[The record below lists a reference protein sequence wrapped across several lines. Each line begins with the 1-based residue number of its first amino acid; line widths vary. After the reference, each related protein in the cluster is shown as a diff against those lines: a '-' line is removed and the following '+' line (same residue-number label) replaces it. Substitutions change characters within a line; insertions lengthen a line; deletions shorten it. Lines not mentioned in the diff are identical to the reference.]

1 MKSVGRTM
9 TAAVAGLL
17 LGTLTACGSSGSGG
31 HGAAAGQG
39 ASAATAA
46 SAAASGAAAAPTA
59 PATGP
64 GAATAA
70 AGGAAGGAATGA
82 AAGAATGAPPAPGA
96 VPPGATAA
104 PAGSGPAA
112 GPAPTWSDAPTPL
125 LDYKL
130 VLQLMPDQSAMP
142 GWEQEKRRVDLTDHS
157 STCQNTESCNGKP
170 LSGEA
175 RFTSGDVT
183 ARFLVD
189 TLPSKAAAQDKLK
202 EAYAAFGDA
211 RYTPAELQ
219 VVGTESRAWQ
229 GRPGGRD
236 GVGIVMRAGTVVASV
251 TTEDGPVDAAMTQR
265 LAVMLAKRIEQAQSG
280 RTPDTV
286 LAH

>member
-9 TAAVAGLL
+9 TAAAAGLL
-17 LGTLTACGSSGSGG
+17 LGTLAACGSSGSGG
-31 HGAAAGQG
+31 HTAAAGQS
-39 ASAATAA
+39 ASTTAA
-46 SAAASGAAAAPTA
+46 ADPAAASSGAPAPTA
-59 PATGP
+59 PAAGT

-70 AGGAAGGAATGA
+70 AGGATGGAAT
-82 AAGAATGAPPAPGA
+82 GAATGAPPAPGA
-96 VPPGATAA
+96 VPPGTATTAPGGSA
-104 PAGSGPAA
+104 PA
-112 GPAPTWSDAPTPL
+112 PAPTWSDAPTPL

-157 STCQNTESCNGKP
+157 SNCQNTESCNGKP

-189 TLPSKAAAQDKLK
+189 TLPTKAAAQDKLK

-211 RYTPAELQ
+211 RYVPTELQ

-251 TTEDGPVDAAMTQR
+251 TTEDGPVDTRTTQR

-286 LAH
+286 LAN